1 MTADTPPP
9 ALRIDVITIFP
20 AMFSSFLQEGVLA
33 KAILRGVVDVRVWD
47 LREFAPDRHKSTDDE
62 AYGGGGGMVMLAE
75 PIFRCHEAIV
85 ASGSG
90 NRPHTVLMSPQG
102 RTLDQSV
109 AKEYSQRSWLV
120 LLCGR
125 YEGVDERVRET
136 IVDEEL
142 SVGDFVVTGGE
153 LPAMLAIDSMTRMI
167 EGVVGCRNSVEDDSF
182 YNGLL
187 DFPHYTRPAEI
198 RGIKVP
204 DVLISGH
211 FEKIRKWRKE
221 QSLRNT
227 LRKRPDL
234 LDRVELDAEGAKILQ
249 QLRQEMAST
258 SEKKEDDKG

>member
-1 MTADTPPP
+1 
-9 ALRIDVITIFP
+9 
-20 AMFSSFLQEGVLA
+20 MFSSFLQEGVLA
-33 KAILRGVVDVRVWD
+33 KAIQRGVVDVRVWD

-75 PIFRCHEAIV
+75 PIFRCHEAIL
-85 ASGSG
+85 ASGSEE
-90 NRPHTVLMSPQG
+90 RPHTVLLSPQG
-102 RTLDQSV
+102 RTLDQSI
-109 AKEYSQRSWLV
+109 AKEYSRRAWIV

-167 EGVVGCRNSVEDDSF
+167 DGVVGCRNSVEDDSF

-198 RGIKVP
+198 RGLKVP
-204 DVLISGH
+204 EVLISGH

-221 QSLRNT
+221 QSLRST

-234 LDRVELDAEGAKILQ
+234 LERAELDPEGSKMLAA
-249 QLRQEMAST
+249 LRQEIADPDGI
-258 SEKKEDDKG
+258 KEEDKG

>member
-1 MTADTPPP
+1 VTADGPL
-9 ALRIDVITIFP
+9 LRIDVITIFP

-33 KAILRGVVDVRVWD
+33 KAIQRGVVDVRVWD

-85 ASGSG
+85 ASGPGKS
-90 NRPHTVLMSPQG
+90 PHTVLLSPQG
-102 RTLDQSV
+102 RTLDQSI
-109 AKEYSQRSWLV
+109 AKVYSRRPWIV

-167 EGVVGCRNSVEDDSF
+167 DGVVGCRNSVEDDSF

-198 RGIKVP
+198 RGLKVP
-204 DVLISGH
+204 EVLISGH
-211 FEKIRKWRKE
+211 FEKIRTWRKE
-221 QSLRNT
+221 QSLRST

-234 LDRVELDAEGAKILQ
+234 LERAELDPEGSKMLAR
-249 QLRQEMAST
+249 LRQENA
-258 SEKKEDDKG
+258 EPPGNKEEDKG